1 MSDGQVILSICTIL
15 AIILGPIFAVLVTR
29 YVDKQRASETR
40 KMDIFRT
47 LMRTRKMPIHFEHV
61 GALNLIEIEFA
72 NETRIISAW
81 KKYLQ
86 NLSEN
91 PPQALSGSELQA
103 FEKKRDSLLTKLI
116 YEIATSLDFRVEQL
130 DILEGNYLPQGWDDD
145 AREQKLARQG
155 LIEVLQ
161 GRRPLVV
168 QPYTHQTTQSPFPP
182 PPEIPRAEQD

>member
-1 MSDGQVILSICTIL
+1 MSDGQIILSICTIL
-15 AIILGPIFAVLVTR
+15 AVIFGPIFAVIVTR

-47 LMRTRKMPIHFEHV
+47 LMRTRKLPIHFEHV
-61 GALNLIEIEFA
+61 GALNLIEIEFV
-72 NETRIISAW
+72 NQTEIIDAW

-91 PPQALSGSELQA
+91 PPQALSGNELQA

-116 YEIATSLDFRVEQL
+116 YEIARSLDFKVEQL
-130 DILEGNYLPQGWDDD
+130 DILEGNYLPRGWRDDD
-145 AREQKLARQG
+145 REQKLIRHG

-168 QPYTHQTTQSPFPP
+168 QPYAHKSTQSPFPP
-182 PPEIPRAEQD
+182 PPETPRAEQD